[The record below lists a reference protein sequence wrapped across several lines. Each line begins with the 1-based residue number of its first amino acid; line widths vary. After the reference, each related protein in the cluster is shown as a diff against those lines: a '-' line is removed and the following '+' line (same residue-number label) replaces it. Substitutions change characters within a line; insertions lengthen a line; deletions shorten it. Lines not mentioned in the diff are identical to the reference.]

1 MRYLGMAPM
10 AQDALLADLQAMP
23 DYLAAA
29 FTGLSAA
36 EAAVP
41 GPDGALA
48 PVEQC
53 WHLADLEREGYGLR
67 IQRLLGEV
75 DPVLADFDGARIARE
90 RAYRARSLAE
100 GLAAFRD
107 ARHQNLARLR
117 SLTPDQW
124 SRGGS
129 QEGVG
134 AIALCDVP
142 AMMAEHDAGTGR
154 KSGRGWARAR
164 RVEAPGTHMPRQ
176 NCVTPFSELFATDAH
191 GTLMGIRGVLHD
203 DQRRIRRAFVGTR
216 WIFCV
221 LQFKNRHR
229 IVMTPKRYTELF
241 FLDEATALAA
251 GHRPCAECQRPRYLE
266 FRDAWAHANPGAARR
281 PAPLAVA
288 IVGVLHAERLLPEGR
303 SERTVSGRQAFR
315 RG

>member
-23 DYLAAA
+23 DYLART

-75 DPVLADFDGARIARE
+75 DPVLADFDGARIALE

-142 AMMAEHDAGTGR
+142 AMMAEHDAGHRQEIAAWLG
-154 KSGRGWARAR
+154 AREAR
-164 RVEAPGTHMPRQ
+164 
-176 NCVTPFSELFATDAH
+176 
-191 GTLMGIRGVLHD
+191 
-203 DQRRIRRAFVGTR
+203 
-216 WIFCV
+216 
-221 LQFKNRHR
+221 
-229 IVMTPKRYTELF
+229 
-241 FLDEATALAA
+241 
-251 GHRPCAECQRPRYLE
+251 
-266 FRDAWAHANPGAARR
+266 
-281 PAPLAVA
+281 
-288 IVGVLHAERLLPEGR
+288 
-303 SERTVSGRQAFR
+303 
-315 RG
+315 